1 MQSWCW
7 YLSSSSV
14 IVSPGGWVRRGTL
27 CAAICPISGSGSSA
41 TYCQPATVA
50 GSVFWELAWRAAP
63 PRFSSA
69 LKAPR
74 PLCCMFFS
82 PPCLLFSFFFFLQGR
97 GQSVQGAKLV
107 YPRGGC
113 RDTAGHLFA
122 HLLVC
127 VSQAGL
133 EPISGCTGALL
144 LSQCN
149 VAWKRFAQA
158 KGLGCRSFAYSWWSF
173 SAKCGSSVSERFL
186 IYGAHGVCFLPLVA
200 ILDPWISLWWLQ
212 YSPTEYVLFPG
223 NG

>member
-1 MQSWCW
+1 VRCHLPYFRQRLICHLLPAG
-7 YLSSSSV
+7 YCCRLCFLRVSV
-14 IVSPGGWVRRGTL
+14 ESCPSPLLQCTQGT
-27 CAAICPISGSGSSA
+27 
-41 TYCQPATVA
+41 
-50 GSVFWELAWRAAP
+50 P
-63 PRFSSA
+63 PS
-69 LKAPR
+69 L
-74 PLCCMFFS
+74 LHVLS

-200 ILDPWISLWWLQ
+200 ILDPWISL
-212 YSPTEYVLFPG
+212 
-223 NG
+223 